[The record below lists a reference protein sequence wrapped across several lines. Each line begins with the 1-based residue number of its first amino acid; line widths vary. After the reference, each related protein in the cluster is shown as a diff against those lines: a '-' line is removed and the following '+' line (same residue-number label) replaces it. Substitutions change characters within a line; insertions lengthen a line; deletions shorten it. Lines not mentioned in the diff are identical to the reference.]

1 MNDTATRVDDLS
13 QSMSHILQVCV
24 SVSVCVS
31 DQCHITPLLP
41 VPDTSTGSL
50 SVSLTQVCDSLVLTP
65 HSGLSLTDT
74 GPGPG
79 T

>member
-24 SVSVCVS
+24 SVCVC

-41 VPDTSTGSL
+41 VPVTRTGSL

-65 HSGLSLTDT
+65 HSSA
-74 GPGPG
+74 
-79 T
+79 